1 MSQRT
6 GRQERA
12 DSTHFFHRETRC
24 LSISLSSMAV
34 EEDERQVFRIYEG
47 LKTLAPGAKWIA
59 ADYESPTCPRSMVY
73 PIANAIKNREPP
85 KKQAGRFRKHL
96 CPVSGAPLRL
106 FGEDGGYRNPD
117 LPEDEESTERN
128 DAFFE
133 EAGERNDGNGAFHF
147 EVNNEIG
154 DQNFDRDSKDGI
166 IQQNRRPGTNHTWYR
181 DPPNMLI
188 VSVGLYL
195 YIAYTYVI
203 ANDWCNAIW
212 SEFEIE
218 RHFES
223 IINKAKQ
230 FLS

>member
-1 MSQRT
+1 
-6 GRQERA
+6 
-12 DSTHFFHRETRC
+12 
-24 LSISLSSMAV
+24 MAV

-59 ADYESPTCPRSMVY
+59 ADYESPTCPRSKVY

-154 DQNFDRDSKDGI
+154 DQNFDLSHHSTTHQDSACVG
-166 IQQNRRPGTNHTWYR
+166 
-181 DPPNMLI
+181 I
-188 VSVGLYL
+188 VSGSNHSH
-195 YIAYTYVI
+195 T
-203 ANDWCNAIW
+203 
-212 SEFEIE
+212 FECFRILE
-218 RHFES
+218 WLRSQSLVPH
-223 IINKAKQ
+223 K
-230 FLS
+230 